1 MPNRLLRTGSEESR
15 RCGEGLVQTTEKV
28 HYLYKESTHCVSAV
42 LISDSLY
49 KNTAMCRKQIALLLF
64 ATKFGPQ
71 EVDSLNQLQGY
82 FQSLT
87 VNTMF

>member
-28 HYLYKESTHCVSAV
+28 HLYEESTHCASAV

-49 KNTAMCRKQIALLLF
+49 KNRAMCRKQVALLLF

-71 EVDSLNQLQGY
+71 EVDSLNQLQG
-82 FQSLT
+82 
-87 VNTMF
+87 